1 MTKGMKIVMAF
12 GALALVAAV
21 AWLCMKQQKLQ
32 QRVVTLEAENR
43 TLAET
48 VAQRSGL
55 SPAVIAQTE
64 ARLENARAALAATE
78 QRLTN
83 LLGGTSYSGSGGFR
97 TSVTRPSTAPARDAF
112 DPADAGPEFD
122 RSASRPPA
130 SSHSP
135 TGQLLDRSWGPEQ
148 VVGHANTDR
157 AGDISTA
164 WASRQPDGSEEWLH
178 VNYDRPV
185 DISEIRVR
193 ETYNPGAISK
203 ITALLPNGQEVTV
216 WEGTEPPATAPVDTA
231 FAPQTRVQANSV
243 KIYMDTSRVPGWNE
257 IDAVE
262 LIGSDGTRQW
272 ATSATASSTYAE
284 Q

>member
-1 MTKGMKIVMAF
+1 MR
-12 GALALVAAV
+12 
-21 AWLCMKQQKLQ
+21 QQKLQ

-43 TLAET
+43 TLAGT
-48 VAQRSGL
+48 VAQRSEV
-55 SPAVIAQTE
+55 SPEAIAQVE

-83 LLGGTSYSGSGGFR
+83 VLGGTSY
-97 TSVTRPSTAPARDAF
+97 TSPKSSTAGQFGTRVTRPSTAPARDAF
-112 DPADAGPEFD
+112 DDLPGFD
-122 RSASRPPA
+122 RSASRTPA

-164 WASRQPDGSEEWLH
+164 WASRQPDGGEEWLH

-203 ITALLPNGQEVTV
+203 ITAFLPNGQEVTV

-243 KIYMDTSRVPGWNE
+243 KIYMDTRRVPGWNE